1 MTPERWR
8 QVTEVFH
15 AALARD
21 VSARAVYL
29 DRACAGDRPLREEVE
44 AMLAAQAIP
53 GEASFTAM
61 PRLASGTLIGPY
73 RIAGLIGAGGMGEVY
88 RATDL
93 TLKRHVA
100 LKVVPAALTSDP
112 DRL

>member
-21 VSARAVYL
+21 VSARAGYL

-44 AMLAAQAIP
+44 AMLAAHVVRGDVSLAP
-53 GEASFTAM
+53 A
-61 PRLASGTLIGPY
+61 PRLASGTMIGPY
-73 RIAGLIGAGGMGEVY
+73 RVATLIGAGGM
-88 RATDL
+88 DI
-93 TLKRHVA
+93 
-100 LKVVPAALTSDP
+100 
-112 DRL
+112 